1 MASVQPGESAPQK
14 LGPPVV
20 SSQASVEA
28 SPAGAG
34 WPTAAVRSDYPKQ
47 VPADRAVRSAI
58 RERAWQVAASW
69 DRTGPLSRQQIQD
82 GARQIL
88 AELGLPEDYLGWTM
102 VMVGSAFWEPQ
113 VAAVPVERRLL
124 LLPHCFRDSEK
135 CQGHYT
141 AQELLCRDCGACR
154 LSFFRAEAQRLGYQ
168 VLIAEGTPIVVEM
181 ILHGRVDAILGVA
194 CLNSLERAL
203 DKILQVGIPC
213 MAVPLWESRCR
224 DSQTDE
230 DWVLAMLRTPYIPA
244 VIQKETYLHL
254 LRASTEL
261 FRPDRLARFLPR
273 FPHDSLFPV
282 GADSRSAA
290 VLAFGGPRAGSSHF
304 DTGAADGAPVWEATE
319 RLAWD
324 FLLRG
329 GKHLRPF
336 LTLAAYDAMTGAQ
349 ATGPH
354 ARQVLETWPA
364 AVWQLALA
372 IELFHKASLVHDDIE
387 DDDPYR
393 YGQPALHRQ
402 YGVPMALNVG
412 DFLIGWGY
420 RLAAEAVGQ
429 MAPETAADILAHLAQ
444 AHVRLSEGQGAELA
458 WRQRARKELSALE
471 VLKIYALKTAP
482 AFEAALYGGLRMAGP
497 THAFEEIL
505 GRYSR
510 HLGVAFQIQNDLAD
524 WTDDARNKRTIG
536 TDVLSARPTILW
548 ALARQ
553 GLAAEEA
560 GRLDRL
566 LAEAARF
573 WQTGRA
579 IREHGEIISA
589 GLGDPP
595 LVARP
600 MTDAP
605 RMPDARLRRERLTG
619 TDSVPEPFGSGALP
633 GPPPAAP
640 HEHPLPEANLRSHPY
655 ATFSRANPGQDGPE
669 ATACRQQTEAL
680 LAEVRRLYE
689 KADAFGQAEALVQK
703 HRERAHQLADQVG
716 PAPLKRLLHYVA
728 DMVIHR

>member
-1 MASVQPGESAPQK
+1 M
-14 LGPPVV
+14 
-20 SSQASVEA
+20 
-28 SPAGAG
+28 
-34 WPTAAVRSDYPKQ
+34 
-47 VPADRAVRSAI
+47 
-58 RERAWQVAASW
+58 
-69 DRTGPLSRQQIQD
+69 
-82 GARQIL
+82 
-88 AELGLPEDYLGWTM
+88 
-102 VMVGSAFWEPQ
+102 
-113 VAAVPVERRLL
+113 
-124 LLPHCFRDSEK
+124 
-135 CQGHYT
+135 
-141 AQELLCRDCGACR
+141 
-154 LSFFRAEAQRLGYQ
+154 
-168 VLIAEGTPIVVEM
+168 LIAEGTPIVVDM

-244 VIQKETYLHL
+244 AIHKETYLHL

-273 FPHDSLFPV
+273 FPDDGRPLPGVETRPV
-282 GADSRSAA
+282 SGSAS
-290 VLAFGGPRAGSSHF
+290 AFVAPRAGSSHF
-304 DTGAADGAPVWEATE
+304 ASGPADPAPVWEATE

-324 FLLRG
+324 FVLRG

-354 ARQVLETWPA
+354 GRQVLEAWPP

-393 YGQPALHRQ
+393 YGQPTLHRQ
-402 YGVPMALNVG
+402 YGVPIALNVG

-420 RLAAEAVGQ
+420 RLAAEAARQ

-458 WRQRARKELSALE
+458 WRQTGRKELSPLE

-482 AFEAALYGGLRMAGP
+482 AFEAALYVGLRMAGP
-497 THAFEEIL
+497 TDAIWEIL
-505 GRYSR
+505 VRYSR
-510 HLGVAFQIQNDLAD
+510 QLGVAFQIQNDLAD
-524 WTDDARNKRTIG
+524 WTDDGRNKRTIG

-553 GLAAEEA
+553 GLDAEEA

-566 LAEAARF
+566 LAEAAHF
-573 WQTGRA
+573 WQTRRPIGQQGGMIASGTDAAPALDRPMTNA
-579 IREHGEIISA
+579 
-589 GLGDPP
+589 PP
-595 LVARP
+595 MAEARP
-600 MTDAP
+600 MAV
-605 RMPDARLRRERLTG
+605 DARPTAGHLAKTAGISEHSGSGLLPAPLPAEPQEQAL
-619 TDSVPEPFGSGALP
+619 PEPELP
-633 GPPPAAP
+633 P
-640 HEHPLPEANLRSHPY
+640 NPY
-655 ATFSRANPGQDGPE
+655 GTFSRANPGQDGPE
-669 ATACRQQTEAL
+669 ATASRRQTEIL
-680 LAEVRRLYE
+680 LSEVRRLYE
-689 KADAFGQAEALVQK
+689 KADAFGQAEALMQK
-703 HRERAHQLADQVG
+703 HRDRAHQLADQVH
-716 PAPLKRLLHYVA
+716 PTPLKRLLHYVA
-728 DMVIHR
+728 DMVINR